1 MQPGTILTIGPIPAH
16 MRAMESRIV
25 DALPQPVPGTVRY
38 VCACILAASVCFV
51 AAFAW
56 SLVSVAP

>member
-1 MQPGTILTIGPIPAH
+1 